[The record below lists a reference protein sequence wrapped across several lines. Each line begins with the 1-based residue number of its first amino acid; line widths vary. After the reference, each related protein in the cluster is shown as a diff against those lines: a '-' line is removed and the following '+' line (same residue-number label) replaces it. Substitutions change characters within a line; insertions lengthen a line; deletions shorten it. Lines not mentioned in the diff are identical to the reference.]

1 MKKRGNGEGSIFK
14 RKDGRWCAR
23 YTVRTVDGF
32 KRRDIYGETRMEV
45 AERLREALDESHRGS
60 IHSFFNL
67 GDFLRSWLANSVNG
81 SVSPR
86 TFERYEQVVRLHIGP
101 ALGRIKLVDLS
112 PLQVQELYRAKLEG
126 GLSPRSVH
134 YVHVTLHKALD
145 QAVSWG
151 FVSRNVTEL
160 VKAPRLK
167 KGEVQP
173 LCVEQVQK
181 LLGSLATDRDRA
193 LFTLAVTTG
202 LRRGEML
209 ALRWED
215 VDLEAQVLRIKR
227 SLSETRAGTSE
238 RGLSFESPKTN
249 KGKRSVALTPYAVSL
264 VAKYRK
270 SRDSG
275 ERAKPGDLIFPN
287 PQGAPIRPRSLTQH
301 FKRISKR
308 AGLPASTRL
317 HDLRHTAATLLLSKS
332 IHPKIVQEVLG
343 HSTISITLDTYS
355 HVLPNMQKG
364 AVSAMQELINLDNE
378 LIDPPNSS

>member
-1 MKKRGNGEGSIFK
+1 M
-14 RKDGRWCAR
+14 
-23 YTVRTVDGF
+23 
-32 KRRDIYGETRMEV
+32 
-45 AERLREALDESHRGS
+45 
-60 IHSFFNL
+60 
-67 GDFLRSWLANSVNG
+67 
-81 SVSPR
+81 
-86 TFERYEQVVRLHIGP
+86 
-101 ALGRIKLVDLS
+101 
-112 PLQVQELYRAKLEG
+112 
-126 GLSPRSVH
+126 
-134 YVHVTLHKALD
+134 TLHKALD
-145 QAVSWG
+145 QAVSWAY
-151 FVSRNVTEL
+151 VSRNVTEL

-238 RGLSFESPKTN
+238 RGLSFEPPKTN

-264 VAKYRK
+264 LAKYRK

-275 ERAKPGDLIFPN
+275 DRAKPGDLIFPN

-308 AGLPASTRL
+308 AGLPATTRL
-317 HDLRHTAATLLLSKS
+317 HDLRHTAATLLLSKG
-332 IHPKIVQEVLG
+332 IHPKIVQEILG

-364 AVSAMQELINLDNE
+364 AVRAMQELISLDNG